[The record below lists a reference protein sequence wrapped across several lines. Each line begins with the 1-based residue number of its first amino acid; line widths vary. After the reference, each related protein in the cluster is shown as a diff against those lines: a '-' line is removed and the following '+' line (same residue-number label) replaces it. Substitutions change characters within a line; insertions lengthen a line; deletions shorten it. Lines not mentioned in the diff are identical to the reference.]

1 MLKDK
6 LPNVTIAGLAVAGSI
21 RWLESFLKNS
31 LGIYFADAE
40 VEADG
45 SFQLNIR
52 EKYQPQNEYPLAGLE
67 AVSILSESYQRGIKS
82 LFAPYHLR
90 IEVLLTE
97 FTTELV
103 RIGYCPNPV
112 LVSIRA
118 RGGGR

>member
-52 EKYQPQNEYPLAGLE
+52 EKYQPQNEDVKVSVPAMSA
-67 AVSILSESYQRGIKS
+67 AVIIIDKE
-82 LFAPYHLR
+82 
-90 IEVLLTE
+90 
-97 FTTELV
+97 
-103 RIGYCPNPV
+103 
-112 LVSIRA
+112 
-118 RGGGR
+118 